1 MGLIDMKSQ
10 ERLLLL
16 EGLTE
21 ALGFQEVREDL
32 KGLRTLDPKIRVDLQ
47 CIEYGFVGSGCS
59 NEGINALRGLVGA

>member
-10 ERLLLL
+10 KRLLLL

-32 KGLRTLDPKIRVDLQ
+32 EGLRTLVPKIRVDL
-47 CIEYGFVGSGCS
+47 
-59 NEGINALRGLVGA
+59 

>member
-32 KGLRTLDPKIRVDLQ
+32 EELRTLVPKIRVDL
-47 CIEYGFVGSGCS
+47 
-59 NEGINALRGLVGA
+59 